1 MAGVLTVA
9 LTGPPAAPQ
18 VKCAVEDPRLAEL
31 SGLAVAGS
39 ALWAMSDGG
48 TRVELHQIDPATC
61 AVIDSRSAGVN
72 PFDPEDLAVGPD
84 ESLWV
89 ADIGDNEL
97 RRDTVAVVVLP
108 PQGESRLHR
117 LAYPDGPHD
126 AEALLVDARGRPVV
140 ITKEVGRSAG
150 VYRTAQAPEGVGPTP
165 LVRVGELTLPSS
177 DTRGGPVGEIG
188 SRVVTGAAVSVDGSV
203 VALRT
208 YTDAW
213 LYPVS
218 RGDFVGALTG
228 TPVRVPLPDEPQGE
242 ALAFDRDGTLLSG
255 SESRGDTGELRAV
268 PGAEELAAA
277 RPQSDA
283 ASAPV
288 STPEVHEP
296 TPAWLPAAL
305 GAGAVAG
312 VLLMLA
318 GAIALRRR

>member
-9 LTGPPAAPQ
+9 LAGPPAAPQ

-31 SGLAVAGS
+31 SGLAVAGN

-48 TRVELHQIDPATC
+48 TRVELHRLDPDTC
-61 AVIDSRSAGVN
+61 AVVDSLSAGVN

-117 LAYPDGPHD
+117 LTYPDGPHD
-126 AEALLVDARGRPVV
+126 AEALLIDARGRPVV
-140 ITKEVGRSAG
+140 ITKEVGRPAG
-150 VYRTAQAPEGVGPTP
+150 VYRTAQVPEGAGPTP
-165 LVRVGELTLPSS
+165 LIRVGEVTLPPS
-177 DTRGGPVGEIG
+177 DTRGGPIGEIG

-218 RGDFVGALTG
+218 RGDFVGALSG

-255 SESRGDTGELRAV
+255 SESRGTTGELRAV
-268 PGAEELAAA
+268 PGAVALAAA
-277 RPQSDA
+277 RPGADA

-288 STPEVHEP
+288 RAPEADEP

-305 GAGAVAG
+305 GGGAVAG

>member
-9 LTGPPAAPQ
+9 LTGPPATPQ

-31 SGLAVAGS
+31 SGLAVTGS

-48 TRVELHQIDPATC
+48 TRVELHQIDPDTC
-61 AVIDSRSAGVN
+61 AVVGSRSAGVN

-89 ADIGDNEL
+89 ADTGDNE
-97 RRDTVAVVVLP
+97 RGRDTVAVVVLP

-117 LAYPDGPHD
+117 LTYPDGPHD
-126 AEALLVDARGRPVV
+126 AEALLIDARGRPVV
-140 ITKEVGRSAG
+140 ITKEVGRPAG
-150 VYRTAQAPEGVGPTP
+150 VYRTAQAPEGVGPTT
-165 LVRVGELTLPSS
+165 LVRVGEVTLPSS
-177 DTRGGPVGEIG
+177 DTPGGPIGEIG

-228 TPVRVPLPDEPQGE
+228 KPVRVPLPDEPQGE

-255 SESRGDTGELRAV
+255 SESRGATGELRAV
-268 PGAEELAAA
+268 PGAVALAAA
-277 RPQSDA
+277 RPQPGA
-283 ASAPV
+283 ASA
-288 STPEVHEP
+288 SARAPEVDEP
-296 TPAWLPAAL
+296 TPPWLPAAL

>member
-9 LTGPPAAPQ
+9 LAGPPAAPQ
-18 VKCAVEDPRLAEL
+18 VRCAVEDPRLTEL
-31 SGLAVAGS
+31 SGLAVDGR

-61 AVIDSRSAGVN
+61 AVVDSRSVDVN

-108 PQGESRLHR
+108 PQGEGRLHR
-117 LAYPDGPHD
+117 LTYPDGPHD

-140 ITKEVGRSAG
+140 ITKEVGRPAG

-213 LYPVS
+213 LYPVP

-242 ALAFDRDGTLLSG
+242 ALAIDRDGTLLSG
-255 SESRGDTGELRAV
+255 SESRGAAGELRAV
-268 PGAEELAAA
+268 PGAVALAAA

-283 ASAPV
+283 ASAPAPAPV
-288 STPEVHEP
+288 LDEP

-305 GAGAVAG
+305 GGGAVAG

>member
-1 MAGVLTVA
+1 MAGILTVA
-9 LTGPPAAPQ
+9 LAGPPAAPQ

-39 ALWAMSDGG
+39 SLWAMSDGG
-48 TRVELHQIDPATC
+48 TRVELHQIDPDTC
-61 AVIDSRSAGVN
+61 AVVDSRSAGVN

-117 LAYPDGPHD
+117 LTYPDGPHD
-126 AEALLVDARGRPVV
+126 AEALLIDARGRPVV
-140 ITKEVGRSAG
+140 ITKEVGRPAG
-150 VYRTAQAPEGVGPTP
+150 VYCTAQAPEGVGPTP

-255 SESRGDTGELRAV
+255 SERRGATGELRAV
-268 PGAEELAAA
+268 PGAVALAAA
-277 RPQSDA
+277 RPQPDG

-288 STPEVHEP
+288 RAPEVDEP

-305 GAGAVAG
+305 GGGAVAG